1 MAGKLK
7 TTLTL
12 PAPAKLNLF
21 LHITGQRADGY
32 HLLQT
37 VFQLLDYGDEITLNL
52 RDDGQ
57 IKRVKGLES
66 VAESTDLMVRAAKL
80 LQAHRPF
87 CPDYDKTWLPGVD
100 IVINKV
106 LPMGGGIGG
115 GSSDAATVLLGLN
128 QLWACRLSVD
138 ELAKLGLQ
146 LGADVPVFVKGFSAW
161 AEGIGEQLTAID
173 LPEKWFLVIHPGVSV
188 STAEIFLD
196 KGLTRDCE
204 AIKIARFLQADGF
217 EKTTNVFESVVRKK
231 RPQIARA
238 LDWLSKHTSS
248 VAGSSTARL
257 TGSGSCLF
265 ASFDHEQDARFILD
279 SLSTS
284 GIGHH
289 WRGFIAK
296 GVNQSPVLSALQK

>member
-1 MAGKLK
+1 MAGDIN

-37 VFQLLDYGDEITLNL
+37 VFQLLDYGDQITLAL
-52 RDDGQ
+52 RDDWQ

-66 VAESTDLMVRAAKL
+66 IAESSDLMVRAAKL
-80 LQAHRPF
+80 LQAHHSS
-87 CPDYDKTWLPGVD
+87 CPEYDQTRQLGVD
-100 IVINKV
+100 ISINKV

-128 QLWACRLSVD
+128 QLWDCRLSID
-138 ELAKLGLQ
+138 ELAELGLQ
-146 LGADVPVFVKGFSAW
+146 LGADVPVFVHGHTAW
-161 AEGIGEQLTAID
+161 AEGIGEQLKPID
-173 LPEKWFLVIHPGVSV
+173 LPEKWFVVIHPGVSV

-217 EKTTNVFESVVRKK
+217 DKTTNVFETVVR
-231 RPQIARA
+231 RQYPQVATA
-238 LDWLSKHTSS
+238 LDWLNKASGS

-265 ASFDHEQDARFILD
+265 ASFEHQGDAQCVLD
-279 SLSTS
+279 SLSVR
-284 GIGHH
+284 GAGHN
-289 WRGFIAK
+289 WQGFIAK
-296 GVNQSPVLSALQK
+296 GVKQSPVLDVL